1 MANRVLFLGWNR
13 AIPGREK
20 QGMDLFQKTTGIL
33 NKWQADG
40 RIERFEVIFLSSH
53 GGDLNGFWL
62 LYGTETK
69 LAELR
74 QDKTFLEINIEAGF
88 CLDGYGLVLG
98 YTGEGLAEI
107 LPTYSKLI
115 GS

>member
-1 MANRVLFLGWNR
+1 MADRVLFLGWNR
-13 AIPGREK
+13 AVPGREK
-20 QGMDLFQKTTGIL
+20 QAMELFQKTTDFL
-33 NKWQADG
+33 NRLTGDG
-40 RIERFEVIFLSSH
+40 RIERYEVVFLSAH

-62 LYGTETK
+62 LYGTSAK

-74 QDKTFLEINIEAGF
+74 QDKAFLEINIEAGF

-98 YTGEGLAEI
+98 YTGEGLADVFA
-107 LPTYSKLI
+107 TYSKLI